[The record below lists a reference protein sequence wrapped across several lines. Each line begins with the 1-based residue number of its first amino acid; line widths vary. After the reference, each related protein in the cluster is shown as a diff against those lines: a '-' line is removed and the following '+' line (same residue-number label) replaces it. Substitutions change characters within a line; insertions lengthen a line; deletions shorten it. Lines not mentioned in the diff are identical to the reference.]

1 MRTVEKV
8 KLTRSRG
15 NVFRDLGFS
24 GDEAEYLK
32 LRAELMVNLQ
42 KVITARGLK
51 QAEAAE
57 LLGVT
62 QPRVSDLMRGR
73 IDLFSIDTLI
83 DMLTHLG
90 IRVKLVLHPRRRRA
104 GAA

>member
-1 MRTVEKV
+1 MKRV
-8 KLTRSRG
+8 KLTRSSG

-24 GDEAEYLK
+24 AEEAEYLK
-32 LRAELMVNLQ
+32 VRAELMVNLQ
-42 KVITARGLK
+42 KVIRARGLK

-62 QPRVSDLMRGR
+62 QPRISALMRGR

-83 DMLTHLG
+83 DMLARLG
-90 IRVKLVLHPRRRRA
+90 VRAQLVLHPSRRRA
-104 GAA
+104 GVA

>member
-1 MRTVEKV
+1 MKKV
-8 KLTRSRG
+8 PLTRSSG

-24 GDEAEYLK
+24 PDEAEYLK
-32 LRAELMVNLQ
+32 VRAELLVNLQ
-42 KVITARGLK
+42 KAITARGLK

-73 IDLFSIDTLI
+73 IDLFSIETLI
-83 DMLTHLG
+83 DMLARLG
-90 IRVKLVLHPRRRRA
+90 IRAKLVLQPRRRRA
-104 GAA
+104 GVA

>member
-1 MRTVEKV
+1 MKNV
-8 KLTRSRG
+8 KQTRSSG

-24 GDEAEYLK
+24 GEEAEYLK
-32 LRAELMVNLQ
+32 VRAELMLNLQ

-62 QPRVSDLMRGR
+62 QPRVSALIRGR

-83 DMLTHLG
+83 DMLARLG
-90 IRVKLVLHPRRRRA
+90 VRTRLVLQPRRRRA
-104 GAA
+104 GVA

>member
-1 MRTVEKV
+1 MGKV
-8 KLTRSRG
+8 KLTRSSG

-24 GDEAEYLK
+24 ADEAEYLK
-32 LRAELMVNLQ
+32 VRAELMVNLQ

-73 IDLFSIDTLI
+73 IDLFSVDTLI
-83 DMLTHLG
+83 DMLARFG
-90 IRVKLVLHPRRRRA
+90 IRAKLVLYPRRRRA
-104 GAA
+104 GVA

>member
-1 MRTVEKV
+1 VKKV
-8 KLTRSRG
+8 KQTRSSG

-24 GDEAEYLK
+24 ADDAEYLK
-32 LRAELMVNLQ
+32 IRSELMVNIQ

-51 QAEAAE
+51 QAEVAE

-83 DMLTHLG
+83 DMLARLG
-90 IRVKLVLHPRRRRA
+90 IRAKLVLQPRRRRA
-104 GAA
+104 GVA

>member
-1 MRTVEKV
+1 M
-8 KLTRSRG
+8 KLIRSSG

-24 GDEAEYLK
+24 PDEAEYLK
-32 LRAELMVNLQ
+32 IRAELMVNLQ
-42 KVITARGLK
+42 KVIMARGLK

-83 DMLTHLG
+83 DMLARLG
-90 IRVKLVLHPRRRRA
+90 VRAKLTIQPSRRRA
-104 GAA
+104 GVA